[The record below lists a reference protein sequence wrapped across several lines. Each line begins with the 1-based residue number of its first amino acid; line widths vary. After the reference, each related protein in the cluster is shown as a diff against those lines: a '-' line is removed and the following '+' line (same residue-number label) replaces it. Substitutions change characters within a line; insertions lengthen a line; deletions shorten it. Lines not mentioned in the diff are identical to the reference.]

1 MKIRPVVH
9 IDNIL
14 GDIMIKVG
22 GSTEGRTIIVRIR
35 TVVHIDNI
43 LGDIMILLTDILVIF
58 I

>member
-1 MKIRPVVH
+1 MVH